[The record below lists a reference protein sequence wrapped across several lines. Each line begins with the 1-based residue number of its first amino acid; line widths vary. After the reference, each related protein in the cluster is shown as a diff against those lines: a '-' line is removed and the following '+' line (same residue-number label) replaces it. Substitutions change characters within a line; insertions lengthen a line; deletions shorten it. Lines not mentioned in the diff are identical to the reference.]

1 MKLYQKSVPGWLLE
15 CETRSDSPLTRKEA
29 YDMMYMKTLN
39 TQSDNMRSHIF
50 FGPLFVAVLAASMM
64 LMGIVVA
71 F

>member
-1 MKLYQKSVPGWLLE
+1 
-15 CETRSDSPLTRKEA
+15 
-29 YDMMYMKTLN
+29 MMYMKTLN